1 MSTKSKFKL
10 TSVKVDEDL
19 YTEFKI
25 QAIKDKISFQ
35 QLVNTTLELYKNSE
49 EFKKWFKNKQI
60 NE

>member
-1 MSTKSKFKL
+1 MTTKSKFKL

-49 EFKKWFKNKQI
+49 EFKQWFKNKQI

>member
-49 EFKKWFKNKQI
+49 EFKKWFNNKQI